1 MNNTNPADIIDL
13 DARRS
18 ARAAKLRY
26 VTDMTTGIRRVRQG
40 KTFQYVTQNGR
51 RMQEPAVL
59 ERIRS
64 LVIPPAW
71 EDVWICPWAHGHIQA
86 CGVDAR
92 GRKQYRYHPAWQQ
105 VRDEQKYG
113 KLVLFARALPAI
125 RRRVAKDLQRP
136 GLPREKVL
144 AAVVRLLELTRMR
157 VGNAEYAKQN
167 SSYGLTTIRNGHA
180 KVRGSV
186 VRFDFMGKHQI
197 QHEIEIEHPE
207 LAKVIRRCQQL
218 PGEELFEYVGDDG
231 QTHDVKSADINSYL
245 RQIAGR
251 EFSAKDFRTWAGTVA
266 AAYELGQCEPC
277 TSQAAAKRVIS
288 LAVGCVAER
297 LGNTKA
303 VCRKAY
309 IHPAVIAAFL
319 EETLQDTL
327 RPKKTKGRNKVRN
340 KVRLP
345 AHEGAVLR
353 LLELHQ
359 KRLGKTKVMLKLK
372 SQAG

>member
-1 MNNTNPADIIDL
+1 MSSAAEIIDL

-18 ARAAKLRY
+18 ARAARLRY
-26 VTDMTTGIRRVRQG
+26 VTDMTSGIRRVRKG
-40 KTFQYVTQNGR
+40 KAFSYTNQRGR
-51 RMQEPAVL
+51 VIHDPKVL
-59 ERIRS
+59 ERIRL

-71 EDVWICPWAHGHIQA
+71 EDVWICPWASGHIQA

-92 GRKQYRYHPAWQQ
+92 GRKQYKYHAAWQQ

-125 RRRVAKDLQRP
+125 RRRVARDLRRP

-157 VGNAEYAKQN
+157 VGNEEYARQN
-167 SSYGLTTIRNGHA
+167 DTYGLTTIRNGHA
-180 KVRGSV
+180 KVRGRV
-186 VRFDFMGKHQI
+186 VRFDFQGKHQI
-197 QHEIEIEHPE
+197 QHEIEVGDSE
-207 LAKVIRRCQQL
+207 LARVVRRCKDL
-218 PGEELFEYVGDDG
+218 PGEELFEYVDDAG
-231 QTHDVKSADINSYL
+231 ESRDVKAGDVNQYL

-266 AAYELGQCEPC
+266 AAYELGRCEAC
-277 TSQAAAKRVIS
+277 TSQSAAKRVIS
-288 LAVGCVAER
+288 QAVASVAER

-319 EETLQDTL
+319 EESLKGVL
-327 RPKKTKGRNKVRN
+327 HPKRKPANKH
-340 KVRLP
+340 RLP
-345 AHEGAVLR
+345 AHEAAVLR

-359 KRLGKTKVMLKLK
+359 RRQGRMKVTVKIKRR
-372 SQAG
+372 AG

>member
-1 MNNTNPADIIDL
+1 MSNGNGAATIEL
-13 DARRS
+13 EARRS
-18 ARAAKLRY
+18 ARAARLRY
-26 VTDMTTGIRRVRQG
+26 VTDMLSGIRRVRQG
-40 KTFQYVTQNGR
+40 KTFQYFTQRGR
-51 RMQEPAVL
+51 RIHDPAVL
-59 ERIRS
+59 ERIRA

-71 EDVWICPWAHGHIQA
+71 EDVWICPWANGHIQA
-86 CGVDAR
+86 CGFDAR

-125 RRRVAKDLQRP
+125 RRRVARDLRRP

-157 VGNAEYAKQN
+157 VGNDEYARQN
-167 SSYGLTTIRNGHA
+167 SSYGLTTIHNRHA

-186 VRFDFMGKHQI
+186 VRFDFQGKHQI
-197 QHEIEIEHPE
+197 QHELEVEDSE
-207 LAKVIRRCQQL
+207 LARVVRRCQDL
-218 PGEELFEYVGDDG
+218 PGSELFEYVDENGESR
-231 QTHDVKSADINSYL
+231 DVKSGDVNDYL

-266 AAYELGQCEPC
+266 AAYELGRCEPC
-277 TSQAAAKRVIS
+277 TSQATAKRVIS
-288 LAVGCVAER
+288 QAVGCVAER

-319 EETLQDTL
+319 GQTLEGVL
-327 RPKKTKGRNKVRN
+327 HPKHKPHNKL
-340 KVRLP
+340 RLP
-345 AHEGAVLR
+345 AHEAAVLR

-359 KRLGKTKVMLKLK
+359 KRLGRTKVTVKIK
-372 SQAG
+372 QRTG